1 MKKLSLLF
9 GAAVVCFWM
18 LYGCWKPDVA
28 EPYYTVI
35 PADSR
40 GVCAVNVNRLIEKGE
55 ITESLQERLIGA
67 LKLPKVL
74 KNVKESGIDFS
85 DYVFVVADNIGD
97 NAALVARVKDAA
109 RLKDIFACAE
119 KEGMCTPLVSRGK
132 YNETIISGKVV
143 CRFDSEVLFCTM
155 SYNLEQAREYAL
167 RISEKK
173 GESIASDPCFR
184 KILEGKN
191 DIELLCPLTNL
202 PESVK
207 SSVMTYMTAPD
218 VDLDRMSVNGSLNF
232 EKGRWCLQYTLL
244 SADPAVMQALSE
256 QGSYL
261 GKVTERFLNYY
272 PASTLLCALYN
283 CQGDRANKLL
293 DDSGF
298 WRNVPMIDAA
308 AVRKV
313 LASLDGDMA
322 YGITGLSV
330 MGMPNV
336 LVYAQVKDAYPAD
349 LLADV
354 LKKNLRSIGVLREK
368 GKHRYEFGIE
378 VMDFYFG
385 VKDGNLFYLTND
397 PEAYRNLGKAEEN
410 PWNKSAMASGI
421 KGSYGGIVLNIEE
434 LLRSPIVLLMAQQAA
449 GRQQVALWQKILSEF
464 SYTEFVAVAP
474 NQAVWNMYMKDK
486 EQNSLKILLE
496 TVKGVTG
503 MN

>member
-1 MKKLSLLF
+1 MF
-9 GAAVVCFWM
+9 GAAVLCLWT
-18 LYGCWKPDVA
+18 LYSCRKPDVS

-35 PADSR
+35 PADCR

-55 ITESLQERLIGA
+55 IAESLQERLLGA
-67 LKLPKVL
+67 LRLPEVL
-74 KNVKESGIDFS
+74 KKADESGIDFS
-85 DYVFVVADNIGD
+85 EYVFVVADNIGD
-97 NAALVARVKDAA
+97 NGALVARVKDAA
-109 RLKDIFACAE
+109 RLRNIFACAE

-132 YNETIISGKVV
+132 YNETIISGEVV

-155 SYNLEQAREYAL
+155 SCNPEQAREYAL
-167 RISEKK
+167 RISERK
-173 GESIASDPCFR
+173 GESIAADPCFR
-184 KILEGKN
+184 KMLEGKN
-191 DIELLCPLTNL
+191 DIELLFPMTNL

-207 SSVMTYMTAPD
+207 SSVMTYTTVPD
-218 VDLDRMSVNGSLNF
+218 VDVDRMSVYGSLNF

-256 QGSYL
+256 QGCCP
-261 GKVTERFLNYY
+261 GKVTERFQNCY

-283 CQGDRANKLL
+283 CQGDRASKLL
-293 DDSGF
+293 ENIGF
-298 WRNVPMIDAA
+298 WRNAPMIDAA

-322 YGITGLSV
+322 YGITGLSL
-330 MGMPNV
+330 MGMPNI

-354 LKKNLRSIGVLREK
+354 LKKNLKSVGVLKEI
-368 GKHRYEFGIE
+368 GKHRYEFGIQ

-397 PEAYRNLGKAEEN
+397 PEAYRNLGKAVEN
-410 PWNKSAMASGI
+410 PWNKSVMASGI

-434 LLRSPIVLLMAQQAA
+434 LLRSPIVLLMAQQTA
-449 GRQQVALWQKILSEF
+449 GRQQAALWQKVLSEF

-474 NQAVWNMYMKDK
+474 NQAVWNMYMKDQ